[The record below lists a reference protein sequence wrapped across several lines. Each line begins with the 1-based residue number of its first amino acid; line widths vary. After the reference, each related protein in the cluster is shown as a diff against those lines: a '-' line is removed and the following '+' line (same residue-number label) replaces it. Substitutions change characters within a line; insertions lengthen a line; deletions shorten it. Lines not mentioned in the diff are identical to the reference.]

1 MSVASQHRTAPLE
14 AGPPARAL
22 EVLEASEQSQRPAL
36 RPAGALLLWAGAGY
50 LVCEAVTASA
60 WTDPAHSYAANFISD
75 LGATDCST
83 FQQRLVCS
91 PLHTVMNTAF
101 VVYGVL
107 FALAGLLLV
116 RAARARAAH
125 PGGPGRTPRS
135 LLAAVLAHAVGI
147 VLVGSFHGSTAA
159 TADGTVA
166 YHYAGATLAIL
177 GGNAAVLLAGRQHRA
192 LGLRRWFAT
201 ASTAL
206 GVLGL
211 AAVPVLIATSST
223 PVAGVVERI
232 CVDTIIGWDVMAGIA
247 LLLAPR
253 WPVRLRTARAAAGR
267 A

>member
-1 MSVASQHRTAPLE
+1 MSATSQHRTARLD
-14 AGPPARAL
+14 ATPPARTP
-22 EVLEASEQSQRPAL
+22 EVLEAFEQSGRPAL
-36 RPAGALLLWAGAGY
+36 RSAGALLLVAGAGY
-50 LVCEAVTASA
+50 LVCEAVTASE
-60 WTDPAHSYAANFISD
+60 WTDPSYSYAASFISD

-83 FQQRLVCS
+83 FQQRVVCS

-116 RAARARAAH
+116 RAARARAAD
-125 PGGPGRTPRS
+125 PDEPGRTPRA
-135 LLAAVLAHAVGI
+135 LLAAVLTHAAGI

-177 GGNAAVLLAGRQHRA
+177 GGNAAVLLAARQHRA
-192 LGLRRWFAT
+192 LVLRRWFAT

-211 AAVPVLIATSST
+211 VAVPVLIATFST

-232 CVDTIIGWDVMAGIA
+232 SVDTIIGWDVMAGIA
-247 LLLAPR
+247 LLLAPSR
-253 WPVRLRTARAAAGR
+253 PARLRTARAAGR